1 MKFLHGQA
9 WTGKAWYCT
18 WTHLHMLFCKH
29 VWYVACL
36 KDWCASPFIPD
47 FILFC
52 TLNHTYLL
60 PLWNAL
66 SLYIYFFLAF
76 LLSYCSF
83 LFSCTWRQLNTPNHC
98 LRKVLQVFLL
108 FIMEQ
113 EIEQTLICI
122 SILWHQFLLNLCL
135 PSVFIG
141 CFDPAYHYRSFETN
155 AVSKLVSAIFH
166 YF

>member
-1 MKFLHGQA
+1 MDKPGRERHHGITLEPTCICYFANMRGMLHA
-9 WTGKAWYCT
+9 WKIGVLP
-18 WTHLHMLFCKH
+18 H
-29 VWYVACL
+29 
-36 KDWCASPFIPD
+36 
-47 FILFC
+47 
-52 TLNHTYLL
+52 HTYLL

-66 SLYIYFFLAF
+66 SLYIYFLLAF

-83 LFSCTWRQLNTPNHC
+83 LFSCTCHQLNTLNHC

-141 CFDPAYHYRSFETN
+141 CFDPA
-155 AVSKLVSAIFH
+155 
-166 YF
+166 